1 MSTQRGK
8 LLQNFMSP
16 YILLRLEPEPPV
28 PLPCRTFANAWH
40 SAGSLRVTSTTQ
52 SMFTLHDHIHTCSP
66 PQCPSVR
73 GLMTVCEN
81 LIFETPDVQFV
92 HHRNTLVYLQSTYSR
107 HNIQIVYG
115 SPLDCLW
122 FTPCSVLWTTR
133 RSRNVRSTNS
143 LSTDRILMATTNDY
157 LMDNHRPPKEYFSPL
172 KDIQLFSTSSHCC
185 AQLVSF

>member
-28 PLPCRTFANAWH
+28 PLPCRTFAHAWH
-40 SAGSLRVTSTTQ
+40 SAGSLSVTHTTQ
-52 SMFTLHDHIHTCSP
+52 HTLTLHDHIHTCST

-81 LIFETPDVQFV
+81 LIFNAPDVQFV
-92 HHRNTLVYLQSTYSR
+92 HHRDTLAYLQSIYSR
-107 HNIQIVYG
+107 HSVQIVYG

-122 FTPCSVLWTTR
+122 FTPCSVLWTSR
-133 RSRNVRSTNS
+133 RS
-143 LSTDRILMATTNDY
+143 LESTDRIRMATINDY
-157 LMDNHRPPKEYFSPL
+157 LMDNHRPPKKSFSTL
-172 KDIQLFSTSSHCC
+172 KDIQLFSTGSHCC